1 MPEIFLSY
9 SREDRKTALR
19 YAEALRKEGF
29 DVWWD
34 QTLNAG
40 EAYDEVTE
48 KALEDA
54 RAVVVLWSKSSV
66 ASRWVRAEAT
76 TADRRGTLVPVMVE
90 DCKRPIMFE
99 LRQSAELADWKGDT
113 KDPRWRTL
121 ADGLRRLADKPVPAG
136 ITAVAPRA
144 KKPAWRLPLALGTLL
159 VPVLALA
166 WYLLSPP
173 TVPGPEAGKPE
184 VLVVP
189 FDVSG
194 DAPGSWKPFADDMPR
209 EVVNNLRKISGL
221 SVVPWP
227 SALSFKGA
235 KEHEYIRKQLPDVQY
250 VLDGGVSF
258 APDSNELQ
266 VTAQLTELGSG
277 AVIKDMVLRRK
288 IDDPRFF
295 ELQSGIAQAVSVAL
309 KVAILKDEQ
318 RALGEFPTNNPL
330 AYRPYVAGWE
340 QLDLFTY
347 ESLKAAVAHFDEA
360 IALDTQFFAAYMGK
374 AEAQRSLFGYF
385 EPPIKMLDTVE
396 ASLDQALKIRPGSA
410 EVYASLGLTQVF
422 AWKWEDAWK
431 NLDKARTYGPNLAK
445 TELGFALYYSGLGN
459 AEMVKQSLARAET
472 LDPLNTETADW
483 GNWALFIVGEAEAAK
498 QWIERK
504 MVQHPTNG
512 LIFTGAGVGASIR
525 GDTRLGVELAEK
537 GVKMA
542 DRAPIAL
549 IMLAQ
554 AYGYDGQKDKVQ
566 PLLDEADAAKIYTC
580 PYESAAALLSI
591 GQKGRAIKELYRAVD
606 ARSNCLM
613 FLRSDPRMHELRDD
627 PAHAGEY
634 RKLLKAVGLD
644 DESLQKYKQ

>member
-9 SREDRKTALR
+9 SREDHKTALR
-19 YAEALRKEGF
+19 YAEALRSEGF

-48 KALEDA
+48 KALEGA
-54 RAVVVLWSKSSV
+54 RAVVVLWSKASV

-76 TADRRGTLVPVMVE
+76 TADRLGTLVPVMIGS
-90 DCKRPIMFE
+90 CKRPIMFE
-99 LRQSAELADWKGDT
+99 LRQSAELTDWNGDT
-113 KDPRWRTL
+113 RDPRWRML
-121 ADGLRRLADKPVPAG
+121 ADGLRRMAGKPVPAG
-136 ITAVAPRA
+136 ISAVAPRA
-144 KKPAWRLPLALGTLL
+144 KKPAWRLSLALGALL
-159 VPVLALA
+159 VPLVALA

-173 TVPGPEAGKPE
+173 SIPGAEAGKPE

-194 DAPGSWKPFADDMPR
+194 DAPGAWKPFADDVPR

-235 KEHEYIRKQLPDVQY
+235 KEHEYIRKQLPEVQY

-258 APDSNELQ
+258 APNSNELQ

-277 AVIKDMVLRRK
+277 AVIKDMVLRRR
-288 IDDPRFF
+288 INDPRYF

-340 QLDLFTY
+340 QLEMFTY

-360 IALDTQFFAAYMGK
+360 IALDSQFFAAYMGK

-385 EPPIKMLDTVE
+385 EPPIKLLDTVE
-396 ASLDQALKIRPGSA
+396 ASLGQALKIRPDSA

-431 NLDKARTYGPNLAK
+431 NLDKARTYDPGLAK
-445 TELGFALYYSGLGN
+445 TELGLALYYSGLGN
-459 AEMVKQSLARAET
+459 AEKVKQSLARAEK
-472 LDPLNTETADW
+472 LDPLDIEIADW
-483 GNWALFIVGEAEAAK
+483 GHWALFMVGEAEAAR
-498 QWIERK
+498 QWAERV

-512 LIFTGAGVGASIR
+512 LIHCGAGIGAYIR
-525 GDTRLGVELAEK
+525 GDTRRGVELAEK
-537 GVKMA
+537 GVKLA

-554 AYGYDGQKDKVQ
+554 AYGYDGQDDKVQ

-580 PYESAAALLSI
+580 PYESAVALISI
-591 GQKGRAIKELYRAVD
+591 GQKARAIRELYRAVD

-613 FLRSDPRMHELRDD
+613 FLRSDPRMRELRDD
-627 PAHAGEY
+627 PAYAGEY
-634 RKLLKAVGLD
+634 GKLLQVVGLD
-644 DESLQKYKQ
+644 DESLKKHKQ